1 MSADPPTGATSS
13 LRRTH
18 RGLTL
23 RHLLVDGET
32 SRTEIADRLG
42 LSQMAASR
50 IVREL
55 IDAGLVEE
63 AGLTNR
69 GAGPGRYATSLRLRD
84 RGVYAAG
91 ITFSAY
97 STEVAIVGATG
108 RVVAHK
114 IVALDGCN
122 DGGTALGVLAD
133 ALVDL
138 IDARSIPRARLVGV
152 GVVLSA
158 HLDAARHRVVNA
170 SYLGLEPFDVVEPVA
185 LRTGLPAIAENIAN
199 ALALAEASVG
209 VAKDVEDIVVVRSAT
224 SIGATILHQG
234 RIIRGQSN
242 RAGQI
247 GHLRHRATKLTCSCG
262 RNDCLNCSA
271 SGWAV
276 LVRQG
281 IAEGKIYNPTHVEH
295 YASAIEEMVG
305 GIDRSATPGAPG
317 AKLSRDLRSAGG
329 ALADALLKIDQMID
343 PEAIVLAGSM
353 PRIPDYVAGIGR
365 HLNKLGSIGQ
375 TIRNKIRIGEIRAV
389 RAAALLVLL
398 EKVYSPHLDL
408 AALHDEPPTDDR
420 LRMPVGGR

>member
-1 MSADPPTGATSS
+1 M
-13 LRRTH
+13 
-18 RGLTL
+18 
-23 RHLLVDGET
+23 
-32 SRTEIADRLG
+32 

-55 IDAGLVEE
+55 IEAGLVEE
-63 AGLTNR
+63 AGLSNR
-69 GAGPGRYATSLRLRD
+69 EAGPGRYATSLRLRD
-84 RGVYAAG
+84 DGAYAAG

-114 IVALDGCN
+114 IVVLDGCD
-122 DGGTALGVLAD
+122 DGGTALDVLAD
-133 ALVDL
+133 AIVYL
-138 IDARSIPRARLVGV
+138 IDACSIPRARLVGV
-152 GVVLSA
+152 GVVLAA
-158 HLDAARHRVVNA
+158 HLDAARRRVVSA
-170 SYLGLEPFDVVEPVA
+170 SYLGIEPFDVVEPVA
-185 LRTGLPAIAENIAN
+185 LRTGLPTIAENIAN

-209 VAKDVEDIVVVRSAT
+209 VAKDVENIVVVRSAT

-234 RIIRGQSN
+234 RIIRGQGN

-281 IAEGKIYNPTHVEH
+281 TAAGKTYNPTHVQH

-305 GIDRSATPGAPG
+305 GIDRSAAAG
-317 AKLSRDLRSAGG
+317 AKLSRNLHAAGG
-329 ALADALLKIDQMID
+329 ALADALLKMDQMID

-365 HLNKLGSIGQ
+365 YLNKLGRIGQ
-375 TIRNKIRIGEIRAV
+375 TIRKKIRIGEIRAV
-389 RAAALLVLL
+389 RTLVEDFYVAVGL
-398 EKVYSPHLDL
+398 ERHSRRRFCTMCSRTV
-408 AALHDEPPTDDR
+408 R
-420 LRMPVGGR
+420 